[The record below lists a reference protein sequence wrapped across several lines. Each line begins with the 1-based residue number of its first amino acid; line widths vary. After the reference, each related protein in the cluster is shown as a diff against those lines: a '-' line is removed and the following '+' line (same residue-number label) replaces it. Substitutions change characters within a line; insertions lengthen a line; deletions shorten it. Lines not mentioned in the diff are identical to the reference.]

1 MNMENQQS
9 GGAPR
14 PPLDP
19 MEPVVEF
26 LKGTDPDLICR
37 QYGVTRAELDMW
49 LEAYRTSQR
58 KMALADQLVIHRV
71 GRNEPCPCGS
81 GKKYKKCC
89 LPQHEEAR
97 KAVPPERLK
106 EMEELAR
113 AREQLAKDIAKGYD
127 LLLKEEYGKA
137 DRLADQLLTA
147 YPEDDR
153 LHDMA
158 VSIALATGDYEK
170 AYLTCLNRWQV
181 ATQEKQFYQEFGFHQ
196 REGKDVKKPVHFYSS
211 STWLENLW
219 IAQRARTYREQ
230 YPQPGNEDLARM
242 VLQLKAANDVKRFTG
257 RQAKGYEERQQ
268 ALAPVLVRVE
278 KAGDAAIPYV
288 LPLTYVFSWASLFVP
303 EFLRAWKTDAC
314 LRLLGELS
322 MFRFPYFA
330 QMCLTHLESFGERA
344 LPVIDDILQR
354 EAAFDELK
362 GGLLSILGNIHTPE
376 SYAILIRM
384 IDHDNPHI
392 VKWVAQA
399 LEQHENP
406 DAAPH
411 LERAKARLGE
421 LSKIAGAIR
430 ELAPQQL
437 GG

>member
-1 MNMENQQS
+1 MKNQQS
-9 GGAPR
+9 GGESR
-14 PPLDP
+14 PPVDP
-19 MEPVVEF
+19 MKPVVEF
-26 LKGTDPDLICR
+26 LKGTDPDLICS
-37 QYGVTRAELDMW
+37 QYGISRAELDMW
-49 LEAYRTSQR
+49 LEAYQTTQR
-58 KMALADQLVIHRV
+58 KMGLVDQLVMHRV

-106 EMEELAR
+106 EMEKLAK
-113 AREQLAKDIAKGYD
+113 AREQLSKDIAKGYD
-127 LLLKEEYGKA
+127 LLFKEEYGKA
-137 DRLADQLLTA
+137 GQLADQLLTA

-153 LHDMA
+153 LHDLA
-158 VSIALATGDYEK
+158 VSVALATGDYEK
-170 AYLTCLNRWQV
+170 AYLACRSRWQV
-181 ATQEKQFYQEFGFHQ
+181 ATQENQFYQEYGFHQ
-196 REGKDVKKPVHFYSS
+196 RLGNEVQKPVHFYSP

-219 IAQRARTYREQ
+219 VSQCARTYREQ
-230 YPQPGNEDLARM
+230 YPQPGNENLANL
-242 VLQLKAANDVKRFTG
+242 VLHLKAANDVKRFTG
-257 RQAKGYEERQQ
+257 RQAEGYEERKQ
-268 ALAPVLVRVE
+268 ALAPVLTRVE
-278 KAGDAAIPYV
+278 EAGDGAIPYV

-303 EFLRAWKTDAC
+303 ELLRAWGTDVC

-330 QMCLTHLESFGERA
+330 QMCLAHLESFGERA

-362 GGLLSILGNIHTPE
+362 GGLLSVLGNIHTPE
-376 SYAILIRM
+376 SYAILVRM
-384 IDHDNPHI
+384 IDHENPDI
-392 VKWVAQA
+392 LKWVAQA

-406 DAAPH
+406 DAVPH
-411 LERAKARLGE
+411 LERAKARLAE

>member
-1 MNMENQQS
+1 MENQQS
-9 GGAPR
+9 GGESR
-14 PPLDP
+14 PPVDP
-19 MEPVVEF
+19 MKPVVEF
-26 LKGTDPDLICR
+26 LKGTDPDLICS
-37 QYGVTRAELDMW
+37 QYGISRAELDMW
-49 LEAYRTSQR
+49 LEAYQTTQR
-58 KMALADQLVIHRV
+58 KMALVDQLLIQRV

-89 LPQHEEAR
+89 LSQHEEAR

-106 EMEELAR
+106 EMEGLAK

-127 LLLKEEYGKA
+127 LLFKEDYGKA
-137 DRLADQLLTA
+137 GRLADQLLTA

-153 LHDMA
+153 LHDMT

-170 AYLTCLNRWQV
+170 AYLTCRSRWQV
-181 ATQEKQFYQEFGFHQ
+181 AIQENQFYQEHGFHK
-196 REGKDVKKPVHFYSS
+196 REGNEVKKPVHFYSP

-219 IAQRARTYREQ
+219 ISERARTYRKQ
-230 YPQPGNEDLARM
+230 YPQLGNEDLANL
-242 VLQLKAANDVKRFTG
+242 VLHLKAANDVKRFTG
-257 RQAKGYEERQQ
+257 RQAEGYEERKQ
-268 ALAPVLVRVE
+268 ALAPVLTRVKE
-278 KAGDAAIPYV
+278 AGDAAIPYV

-303 EFLRAWKTDAC
+303 ELLRAWETDAC
-314 LRLLGELS
+314 VRLLGELS

-330 QMCLTHLESFGERA
+330 QMCLAHLESFEERA

-354 EAAFDELK
+354 EATFDELK
-362 GGLLSILGNIHTPE
+362 GGLLSVLGNIHTPD

-384 IDHDNPHI
+384 IDHENPHI

-406 DAAPH
+406 DAVPH
-411 LERAKARLGE
+411 LERAKTRLGE

-437 GG
+437 VR